1 MSWIAVGSAAIGAA
15 GSIIGGSKAKKAAK
29 AQAKVQREALRLQER
44 IYNQS
49 RQDQEPWRQS
59 GMGALNALNRLMGIK
74 PVNDSQA
81 PQMTAE
87 QAAQL
92 RAMGY
97 PVPDPVVTPDGANED
112 RYGGFYASPGY
123 QFRMDEGIR
132 SLDRSAAARG
142 MLRSGGQMRALTRYG
157 QGVASDE
164 FGNYYNRLSNI
175 AGLGQTATNNQATLG
190 QNFGVNASNAL
201 MNAGNAR
208 ASGYLSQGQMY
219 GNLAGIGADLF
230 TRLYGNKNSDVAA
243 GGGASDNYLRR
254 TGAF

>member
-1 MSWIAVGSAAIGAA
+1 MAWQLIAAAAIGAA

-29 AQAKVQREALRLQER
+29 AQAKAQKLAIAEQRRQ
-44 IYNQS
+44 YDQS
-49 RQDQEPWRQS
+49 RQDMEPWRQS
-59 GMGALNALNRLMGIK
+59 GAGALNALNRLMGIR
-74 PVNDSQA
+74 PVQSNQGY
-81 PQMTAE
+81 QMTSE
-87 QAAQL
+87 TAAQL

-97 PVPDPVVTPDGANED
+97 PVPDPVAPQEVADED

-132 SLDRSAAARG
+132 GLDRSAASRG
-142 MLRSGGQMRALTRYG
+142 MLRSGAQLRALTRYG

-175 AGLGQTATNNQATLG
+175 AGLGQTAVNNQATLG
-190 QNFGVNASNAL
+190 QNFAANQTNAL
-201 MNAGNAR
+201 GNMANAR

-243 GGGASDNYLRR
+243 GGGASDSYLRR

>member
-1 MSWIAVGSAAIGAA
+1 MAWQMIAAAAIGAA

-29 AQAKVQREALRLQER
+29 AQVKVQREALQMQER
-44 IYNQS
+44 MYNQA

-74 PVNDSQA
+74 PVNDSQQY
-81 PQMTAE
+81 QMTAE

-97 PVPDPVVTPDGANED
+97 PVPDPVLPQAVADED

-132 SLDRSAAARG
+132 GLDRSAASRG

-201 MNAGNAR
+201 ANMGNAR

-230 TRLYGNKNSDVAA
+230 TRLYQPKNGDVAP

-254 TGAF
+254 MGAF